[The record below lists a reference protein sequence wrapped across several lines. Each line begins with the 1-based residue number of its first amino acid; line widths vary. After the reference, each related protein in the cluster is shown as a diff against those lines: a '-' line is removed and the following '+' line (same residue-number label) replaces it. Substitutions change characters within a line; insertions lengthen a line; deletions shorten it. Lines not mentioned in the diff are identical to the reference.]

1 MQINNIEIQNWKG
14 IEDISLK
21 PEKINAILG
30 SNGSGKSSLIE
41 AVKCLVSGDTPANHM
56 KAGASTTSIIGD
68 IKDVGVI
75 ERTWRAGKPATTRL
89 NGKTTT
95 QKSIAQTLEA
105 LCGLSAK
112 TTAMMSSTDIL
123 EGMFGDELVQYLL
136 SFLKSDMDI
145 EKLISIAGVI
155 PEECEEEIRMFFPA
169 APAVISLEEIANAHA
184 SFKEARSTAMAQQKI
199 ESAKATYSGE
209 PPKRSLKDV
218 EMRLKEIITQRATV
232 MARRKEY
239 ANARKT
245 KDERDRQI
253 ADMERRIASITATRP
268 NPADLKNI
276 KNLMEEKQK
285 YISELTASITSMQT
299 TKKTLLGVLNDLEA
313 PVCPISKKLICTTD
327 KSPLRDELS
336 AEVDRLSAEISAFSD
351 KKNIAANELRDLTN
365 QSTAL
370 NKAASDY
377 TVKVNLEEA
386 LNKLRSITITIPAA
400 PSSEELEALD
410 NEAAALEA
418 EKKKILLYEA
428 SQKAAKNA
436 ERLEKA
442 ISIYKKLVE
451 LFAPTGVIR
460 QKTLMHSIAPLET
473 YCNDRMAK
481 ILPKYAIVFNGDG
494 KMGFTF
500 RTADGEDVPYKN
512 LSNGERIRVLYILMD
527 MLNALNGFH
536 IMILD
541 NLDGLDKTSLSEMCK
556 LIKENSD
563 DYDHIF
569 LSSVNTVEFEE
580 VIKADL
586 PTAEIIRM

>member
-1 MQINNIEIQNWKG
+1 MQINNIEIRNWKG

-68 IKDVGVI
+68 IKDVGTI

-89 NGKTTT
+89 NGKATT

-123 EGMFGDELVQYLL
+123 ESMFGDELIQYLL

-169 APAVISLEEIANAHA
+169 APAVISLEEIADAHTY
-184 SFKEARSTAMAQQKI
+184 FKEARSTATAQQKI
-199 ESAKATYSGE
+199 ESAKAAYSGE
-209 PPKRSLKDV
+209 PPKHSLKDV
-218 EMRLKEIITQRATV
+218 EMRLKEIATQRATV
-232 MARRKEY
+232 VARHKEY
-239 ANARKT
+239 TNARKT
-245 KDERDRQI
+245 KDDRDRQI
-253 ADMERRIASITATRP
+253 ADMEKRIAAITAVRP

-276 KNLMEEKQK
+276 KALMDEKQK

-299 TKKTLLGVLNDLEA
+299 TKKTLLSVLNDLEA

-336 AEVDRLSAEISAFSD
+336 AEIDRLSAEISAFSD

-377 TVKVNLEEA
+377 AVKINLEEA
-386 LNKLRSITITIPAA
+386 LNKLRSIIVVVPAA
-400 PSSEELEALD
+400 PSTEELEALD
-410 NEAAALEA
+410 FEAAALET
-418 EKKKILLYEA
+418 EKKRVLLYEA
-428 SQKAAKNA
+428 SQKAARNA

-512 LSNGERIRVLYILMD
+512 LSNGERIRILYILMD

-541 NLDGLDKTSLSEMCK
+541 NLDGLDKTSLTEMCK
-556 LIKENSD
+556 LIKESSD

-580 VIKADL
+580 AIKAVL
-586 PTAEIIRM
+586 PAAEIICM